1 MRLAL
6 LLLAMPVIIFFIGLM
21 WFASLWS
28 RTP

>member
-6 LLLAMPVIIFFIGLM
+6 LILAMPVIIFFIGLM
-21 WFASLWS
+21 WFACLWS